1 VNTHGEKKGRGQTVM
16 SHRVLVYRHLPNIG
30 ESIIDE
36 GTVGTTVV
44 ASYEDVFRVSSY
56 R

>member
-1 VNTHGEKKGRGQTVM
+1 M
-16 SHRVLVYRHLPNIG
+16 LHRVLAYRHLRNIG

-44 ASYEDVFRVSSY
+44 ASYEDIFGVLS
-56 R
+56 